1 MPPVDPNK
9 LDSARKQPPGG
20 NGTHPPTRP
29 MSTSSFLLPPEELP
43 SPAAAPALPPARSA
57 TPTAVS
63 LLKALR
69 RRWLLALVLGL
80 ILGGLATVAMWYTP
94 VFSKSGAYALVKINA
109 TPTNIVFAQHESV
122 VDYEKYQKTQ
132 AVQVKSQQVLKAAL
146 AQPQVAEL
154 PVVREQFSAL
164 EWLERDLT
172 ADFLTGPEILRIS
185 LKGDKQDQL
194 AIVVGAV
201 ATEYLRE
208 AREREKNERN
218 TRYELV
224 NAELTKE
231 KERLRTKQLALKQ
244 LMGPGDDGSAGVR
257 LKTKEQMAAAEKQLD
272 TAQTELMQLQIEQEA
287 RQKRGAAPPTNL
299 PDYAIDD
306 ALNERMLKDPLLA
319 PRFVRKAQLE
329 AEIADIERLAAVGT
343 AEARSAKQRRE
354 LEAIDRELSARK
366 LQMRDQVV
374 RALEDKAQGQ
384 TRMDNLQLEQKIAG
398 LKKLEELLKE
408 KLNRLGDAAHSGKTA
423 VDLDWL
429 QAEITQTEGTV
440 KKVEEKA
447 ESLRIELGAPS
458 RVELMQEAVV
468 APRDDRKQM
477 QLAGMAG
484 IGMFA
489 AAVFGI
495 SWVEFR
501 ARRVSSLDEV
511 SQGLGMKLLGAVPKL
526 PERVRRRL
534 GDPGAARDF
543 YWHNLLTESVDV
555 TRTLLVHQSQTDG
568 TQVVMVTSALEG
580 EGKTSLASQLAASLA
595 RSGRKTLL
603 IDCDLRK
610 PAMHKLF
617 DLPLEPGLSEVLR
630 GEVHLSDAVR
640 PTRLS
645 RLWLIAAGIWDAHAT
660 QALAQE
666 NVQALFEDLRGQFD
680 FIVIDSSPVLP
691 VADTLLIGQ
700 HVDGVVFSIL
710 RDQSRL
716 PRVYAAYQRL
726 AMLGVRMLGA
736 VVHGARGDSYGSE
749 YQQVMKTGN

>member
-9 LDSARKQPPGG
+9 MDPARKQPPGG
-20 NGTHPPTRP
+20 NGAPPPTRP
-29 MSTSSFLLPPEELP
+29 MSTSSFMLPPEEPPPAPPPGL
-43 SPAAAPALPPARSA
+43 PAALSA
-57 TPTAVS
+57 TPTAWS

-69 RRWLLALVLGL
+69 RRWLPALVLGL
-80 ILGGLATVAMWYTP
+80 ILGGIATVAMWYTP
-94 VFSKSGAYALVKINA
+94 VFSRSGAYALVRINA
-109 TPTNIVFAQHESV
+109 TPTNIVFAQHESA

-132 AVQVKSQQVLKAAL
+132 AVLVKSQQVLKAAL

-154 PVVREQFSAL
+154 PVVREQTSAL

-172 ADFLTGPEILRIS
+172 ADFLTGPEILRIG

-194 AIVVGAV
+194 ALVVGAV
-201 ATEYLRE
+201 AAEYLRE

-244 LMGPGDDGSAGVR
+244 LMGPADDGAGVR
-257 LKTKEQMAAAEKQLD
+257 LKSKEQIAAAEKQLD
-272 TAQTELMQLQIEQEA
+272 TVQTELMQLQIEQEA
-287 RQKRGAAPPTNL
+287 RQKRGPAPAVNI
-299 PDYAIDD
+299 PDYAIEE

-319 PRFVRKAQLE
+319 PRLARKVQLE
-329 AEIADIERLAAVGT
+329 AEIADIERVAAVGT

-354 LEAIDRELSARK
+354 LEAIDRDLSLRK
-366 LQMRDQVV
+366 QQMRDAVA

-384 TRMDNLQLEQKIAG
+384 TRLDNVQLEQKIAV

-408 KLNRLGDAAHSGKTA
+408 KLNRLGDAAHPGKGA

-429 QAEITQTEGTV
+429 QAEVTQTEGTV
-440 KKVEEKA
+440 KKIEEKA
-447 ESLRIELGAPS
+447 EALRIELGAPS

-511 SQGLGMKLLGAVPKL
+511 SQGLGLKLLGAVPTL

-534 GDPGAARDF
+534 GDPAAVRDF

-555 TRTLLVHQSQTDG
+555 TRTLLVHQSQSDG
-568 TQVVMVTSALEG
+568 TQAVMVTSALEG

-610 PAMHKLF
+610 PAAHKLF
-617 DLPLEPGLSEVLR
+617 DLPLEPGFSEVLR

-645 RLWLIAAGIWDAHAT
+645 RLWLIPAGHWDAHAT

-691 VADTLLIGQ
+691 VADTLLIAQ
-700 HVDGVVFSIL
+700 YVDGVVFSIL

-726 AMLGVRMLGA
+726 AMLGVRLLGA

-749 YQQVMKTGN
+749 YQQVMKGS

>member
-1 MPPVDPNK
+1 
-9 LDSARKQPPGG
+9 
-20 NGTHPPTRP
+20 
-29 MSTSSFLLPPEELP
+29 MSTSSFRLPAEQPQASAPPAGLPPVL
-43 SPAAAPALPPARSA
+43 ST
-57 TPTAVS
+57 TPTAWL

-69 RRWLLALVLGL
+69 RCWLLALAVGL
-80 ILGGLATVAMWYTP
+80 VLGGLAAVAAWCTP

-109 TPTNIVFAQHESV
+109 QPTSIVFPQRESE

-132 AVQVKSQQVLKAAL
+132 VVLVKAQQVLKAAL
-146 AQPQVAEL
+146 AQPAVAEL
-154 PVVREQFSAL
+154 AVVREQSNPL

-172 ADFLTGPEILRIS
+172 ADFLTGPEILRVA

-194 AIVVGAV
+194 AVVVGAV
-201 ATEYLRE
+201 AEEYLRE

-224 NAELTKE
+224 NAELNKE
-231 KERLRTKQLALKQ
+231 KERLRAKQLAIKQ
-244 LMGPGDDGSAGVR
+244 LLGPADDGSAGVR
-257 LKTKEQMAAAEKQLD
+257 LKTKEQIAAAEKQLD
-272 TAQTELMQLQIEQEA
+272 TVQTDLMQLQIEQEA
-287 RQKRGAAPPTNL
+287 RQKRGAAPATNI
-299 PDYAIDD
+299 PEYVIED

-319 PRFVRKAQLE
+319 PRLARKAVLE
-329 AEIADIERLAAVGT
+329 AEIAEIERVAAVGT
-343 AEARSAKQRRE
+343 AVARSARQRRE
-354 LEAIDRELSARK
+354 LEAIDRELSQRK
-366 LQMRDQVV
+366 QQMRDQAV

-384 TRMDNLQLEQKIAG
+384 TRMDNLQLEQKIAV
-398 LKKLEELLKE
+398 LKKLEALLKE
-408 KLNRLGDAAHSGKTA
+408 KLNRLGDAAHPGKAA

-440 KKVEEKA
+440 KKIEEKA
-447 ESLRIELGAPS
+447 ETLRIELGAPS

-501 ARRVSSLDEV
+501 ARRVGSLDEV
-511 SQGLGMKLLGAVPKL
+511 SQGLGLKVLGAVPKL

-534 GDPGAARDF
+534 GDPTAVRDF
-543 YWHNLLTESVDV
+543 YWHNLLTESVDM
-555 TRTLLVHQSQTDG
+555 TRTLLVHQAQGDG
-568 TQVVMVTSALEG
+568 TQVVMVTSALGG

-610 PAMHKLF
+610 PAAHKLF
-617 DLPLEPGLSEVLR
+617 DLPLDPGFSEVLR
-630 GEVHLSDAVR
+630 GEVHLSDVVR

-645 RLWLIAAGIWDAHAT
+645 RLWLIAAGIWDGHAT

-691 VADTLLIGQ
+691 VADTMLIGQ
-700 HVDGVVFSIL
+700 HVDGVVLSIL

-716 PRVYAAYQRL
+716 PQVYAAYQRL
-726 AMLGVRMLGA
+726 ALLGVRMLGT
-736 VVHGARGDSYGSE
+736 VVNGARGDSYGSE
-749 YQQVMKTGN
+749 YQQVMKAGN